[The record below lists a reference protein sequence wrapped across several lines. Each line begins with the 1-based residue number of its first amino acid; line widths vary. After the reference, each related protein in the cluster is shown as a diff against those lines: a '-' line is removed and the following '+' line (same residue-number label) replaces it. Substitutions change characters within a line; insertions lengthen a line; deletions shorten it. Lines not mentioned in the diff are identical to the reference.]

1 MSHRNLAPF
10 RACILQARAIN
21 AEVHV
26 AQHVHDWPAGDIVGR
41 TEGGWLVYH
50 DGETSQTR
58 VLFADWLNTSQA

>member
-1 MSHRNLAPF
+1 LSTVPACTAAKSGAP
-10 RACILQARAIN
+10 APW
-21 AEVHV
+21 
-26 AQHVHDWPAGDIVGR
+26 AQHSHDWPTGDIVGR